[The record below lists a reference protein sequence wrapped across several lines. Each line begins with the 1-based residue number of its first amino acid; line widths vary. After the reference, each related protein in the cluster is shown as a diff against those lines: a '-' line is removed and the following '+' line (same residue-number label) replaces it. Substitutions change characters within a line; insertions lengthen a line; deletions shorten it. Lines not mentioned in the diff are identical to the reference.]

1 MGNAD
6 ATVDRESCRQILIE
20 AVEPRPI
27 HLIHQLSDADDFWK
41 TKDLKRKGVRRRG
54 RWNN

>member
-27 HLIHQLSDADDFWK
+27 HLIHQLGDADDFWK
-41 TKDLKRKGVRRRG
+41 TEDLKRKGVRRRG